1 MEEKVMTAKIAIL
14 EGDGVGPEVTAEA
27 RKVLKAVAERFGRNV
42 AFVEA
47 PIGGAAIDAT
57 GEALPAATIEACRAC
72 EAILLGAV
80 GGPKWDDPSAKVRPE
95 QGLLGLRK
103 TFGLFANLR
112 PVRAIDELIGCSP
125 LRRRTIEGADLI
137 VVRELTSGLYFGA
150 SGREP
155 DPSGEQAFDT
165 MAYTTGEIARI
176 ARRAA
181 ALADSRRGRLTLV
194 DKANVLETS
203 RLWRTTTSRVV
214 RDEFPDVAL
223 EFVLVDAAAMHLIRN
238 PRRFDVI
245 VTENLFGDIL
255 SDEASV
261 LAGSMGMLASASL
274 GEGAFGLY
282 EPVHGSAPD
291 IAGRGVANP
300 IGAILSA
307 AMLCRDSLGW
317 AREADAIE
325 AAVDRVVADGFRT
338 ADIAGPGE
346 PIVSTS
352 RMGDAIAQRIEVPAE
367 ATGRAAAGVAAGGFG
382 ARTPQF
388 F

>member
-1 MEEKVMTAKIAIL
+1 
-14 EGDGVGPEVTAEA
+14 
-27 RKVLKAVAERFGRNV
+27 
-42 AFVEA
+42 
-47 PIGGAAIDAT
+47 
-57 GEALPAATIEACRAC
+57 
-72 EAILLGAV
+72 
-80 GGPKWDDPSAKVRPE
+80 
-95 QGLLGLRK
+95 
-103 TFGLFANLR
+103 
-112 PVRAIDELIGCSP
+112 
-125 LRRRTIEGADLI
+125 
-137 VVRELTSGLYFGA
+137 
-150 SGREP
+150 
-155 DPSGEQAFDT
+155 
-165 MAYTTGEIARI
+165 
-176 ARRAA
+176 
-181 ALADSRRGRLTLV
+181 LTLV